1 MTALDNSI
9 LNPRLSKKNMQILPK
24 IALIIILSSC
34 LFSCKKS
41 EQETQVEVISGNVT
55 YNSLVKSS
63 AENYFVLD
71 QNKIRLLNLTTPNSL
86 NISSTFPLTEIDFEL
101 VRGNK
106 DSLYI
111 QSATGLK
118 IYVLR
123 SGNATN
129 WEEVSVIN
137 EVLPCD
143 RFDVNYPFLLTSV
156 KNSRCNFS
164 GSTTELRLYNIA
176 KLDSVFVQS
185 TVTTADILKI
195 QQVGNRGFYALA
207 TGGQLTY
214 FATDATA
221 TSPQVVLDV
230 PAATNFNIYGEIL
243 VVSSKSQIA
252 QYQLTTPATAQLL
265 STIPVSE

>member
-1 MTALDNSI
+1 MKITA
-9 LNPRLSKKNMQILPK
+9 K
-24 IALIIILSSC
+24 IASLVALICTIWSC
-34 LFSCKKS
+34 QKNES
-41 EQETQVEVISGNVT
+41 ENQVQIISGNVT
-55 YNSLVKSS
+55 YNSLIESS
-63 AENYFVLD
+63 GDNYFVLD
-71 QNKIRLLNLTTPNSL
+71 QNKIRLLNLTTPTNL

-106 DSLYI
+106 DTLYI

-129 WEEVSVIN
+129 WEEVSAIN

-143 RFDVNYPFLLTSV
+143 KFDVSYPFLVTSM

-164 GSTTELRLYNIA
+164 GNATELRLYNIA
-176 KLDSVFVQS
+176 KLDSVFLQS

-207 TGGQLTY
+207 AGGQLTY
-214 FATDATA
+214 IPISSTA
-221 TSPQVVLDV
+221 TSPQVVLNV
-230 PAATNFNIYGEIL
+230 PTATNFDIYDETLI
-243 VVSSKSQIA
+243 VTSKTQIT
-252 QYQLTTPATAQLL
+252 QYRFTTPATAQLL